1 MKIGL
6 LEVEGAHSGELI
18 AVQGMF
24 MLVGRGPQCHVRPT
38 SPQVSER
45 HCSLLQREDGF
56 YLRDLDSKAGTFLN
70 DRRLRG
76 GEIEV
81 RDGDLVRVGPLT
93 FIVQIGADQDAPG
106 VQAAEE
112 PALASAQELP
122 ALEPAAAAEAAPEA
136 TASRPRRARVTMNG
150 TVRPAPT

>member
-6 LEVEGAHSGELI
+6 LVMDGARTGERI
-18 AVQGMF
+18 AVPGMV
-24 MLVGRGPQCHVRPT
+24 MLVGRAPQCHVRPT

-56 YLRDLDSKAGTFLN
+56 YLRDLESKSGTFLN

-106 VQAAEE
+106 VQSADK
-112 PALASAQELP
+112 PALPAAQEMAAP
-122 ALEPAAAAEAAPEA
+122 EPVVTTEAVPEA

>member
-1 MKIGL
+1 MNIGL
-6 LEVEGAHSGELI
+6 LVMDGAHTGERI
-18 AVQGMF
+18 AVPGML

-56 YLRDLDSKAGTFLN
+56 YLRDLESKSGTFLN

-93 FIVQIGADQDAPG
+93 FIVQTGADQDALG

-122 ALEPAAAAEAAPEA
+122 TPEPAAAAEAAI
-136 TASRPRRARVTMNG
+136 ASRPHRARVTMNG